1 MLRKML
7 ASLGVVAPVAALAAT
22 GTFALF
28 TDQEALGSNLFAT
41 GKIDLALGTTS
52 AVVTASGMMPGDV
65 VGPTALTVS
74 NGAGSSALRYAM
86 SVSTATSDNPSK
98 GLDQALQLV
107 VRTKDTDTSGCANG
121 NGTVLYTGDLAGTAT
136 ARKLIGDA
144 TSGSQSGDRALAV
157 NGSEVLCFR
166 VSLPL
171 SASNAVAGANTTATF
186 TFDAE
191 QTANN

>member
-1 MLRKML
+1 MPTTPY
-7 ASLGVVAPVAALAAT
+7 ASEQMVAAVIGTVAASDSAAINLFLAAASQTIDRET
-22 GTFALF
+22 GRRFDKVTETRVFDTHYGPRL
-28 TDQEALGSNLFAT
+28 LVG
-41 GKIDLALGTTS
+41 DLVS
-52 AVVTASGMMPGDV
+52 VT
-65 VGPTALTVS
+65 
-74 NGAGSSALRYAM
+74 
-86 SVSTATSDNPSK
+86 TATSDNPSK

-107 VRTKDTDTSGCANG
+107 VRTKDSDTSGCANG

-136 ARKLIGDA
+136 SRKLIGDA
-144 TSGSQSGDRALAV
+144 ASGSQSGDRALAV